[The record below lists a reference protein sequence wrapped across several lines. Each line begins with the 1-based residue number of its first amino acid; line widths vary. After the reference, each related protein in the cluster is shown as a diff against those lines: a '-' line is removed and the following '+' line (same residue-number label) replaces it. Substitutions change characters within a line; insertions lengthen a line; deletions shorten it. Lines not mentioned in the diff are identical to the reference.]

1 MTMIME
7 LSPVEKINNIYFK
20 REDAYKTVGGVNGT
34 KLRQAEYLVKKLI
47 ENNPEIEGIVT
58 ACSIYSPQAPIVASV
73 CKNLGVKCVICY
85 GGTTIGKLK
94 NQKMPILASKLGAKI
109 QIIAKTGRH
118 NVLYANI
125 HKNFKNWG
133 IIEYGMC
140 VKSELPAMIDEISA
154 QVQNIPDELDNLVVT
169 CGSGFSSSSIL
180 KGIKKYNKKIKNIY
194 LVHVAPNRVE
204 KIKKNIGFFPDN
216 VKIISLFERPHF
228 KYEDELHVKFCGI
241 EFHPKYEAK
250 SFNWMMKESNI
261 DFEKEKTLFWIIGKE
276 PVVRV

>member
-1 MTMIME
+1 ME
-7 LSPVEKINNIYFK
+7 LSPIEKIKNIYFK
-20 REDAYKTVGGVNGT
+20 REDAYKSLGGVNGT
-34 KLRQAEYLVKKLI
+34 KLRQAEILVKKLY
-47 ENNPEIEGIVT
+47 EKNPNIKGIVT

-73 CKNLGVKCVICY
+73 CKKLGLKCVICY
-85 GGTTIGKLK
+85 GGTTIKQLTNK
-94 NQKMPILASKLGAKI
+94 KMPILASKLGAEI

-125 HKNFKNWG
+125 HKNFKDYG

-140 VKSELPAMIDEISA
+140 VKEELPYMIDEISA

-180 KGIKKYNKKIKNIY
+180 KGIKKYGKKIKNIY

-204 KIKKNIGFFPDN
+204 KIKKNIGFFPEN
-216 VKIISLFERPHF
+216 VKVVSLFERPKF
-228 KYEDELHVKFCGI
+228 KYEDELHIKFCGI

-250 SFNWMMKESNI
+250 AFNWMMTESNI
-261 DFEKEKTLFWIIGKE
+261 DFEKEKTLFWIIGRE
-276 PVVRV
+276 PKI